1 MREDKMIARAKEFAE
16 KVRATGQPAELPPMN
31 SYYRRLIHNVFVDD
45 PMVASVSEGGEARFK
60 RIILQRR
67 QK

>member
-1 MREDKMIARAKEFAE
+1 
-16 KVRATGQPAELPPMN
+16 MN

-45 PMVASVSEGGEARFK
+45 PVVTSVSEGGEARFK